1 MTLMSRLSRAHR
13 RAFTLLEITIVL
25 TIAGILTAIAV
36 PHFASLRDSSAV
48 RAAAT
53 DLGAAFSSARQ
64 MAITR
69 RTPVAV
75 VFDTAAGI
83 VRLRAG
89 GHILEKRSLTAVY
102 GIVLGANRD
111 SAVYDAR
118 GLGYGASNL
127 TVTIR
132 RGTFV
137 DTLTISRLGRT
148 RW

>member
-1 MTLMSRLSRAHR
+1 M
-13 RAFTLLEITIVL
+13 L
-25 TIAGILTAIAV
+25 TIAGIATAIAV
-36 PHFASLRDSSAV
+36 PRFAHLRDSSAV

-53 DLGAAFSSARQ
+53 DLGAALSSARQ
-64 MAITR
+64 MAITK
-69 RTPVAV
+69 RTAVAV
-75 VFDTAAGI
+75 VFDTAAGMVQ
-83 VRLRAG
+83 VRSG
-89 GHILEKRSLTAVY
+89 GHTLEKRSLAAVY
-102 GIVLGANRD
+102 GIVLRANRD

-132 RGTFV
+132 RGTFI